1 MNTASPILIQSTR
14 EMTFSLFDEANKNR
28 EKKQNVCV
36 LLYSRIC
43 VFDHFSWFKSDISKF
58 LGEKTPVELLRL

>member
-28 EKKQNVCV
+28 EKNRMFAACYIAGYAFLTISHGLRV
-36 LLYSRIC
+36 LSASSL
-43 VFDHFSWFKSDISKF
+43 VKK
-58 LGEKTPVELLRL
+58 LP